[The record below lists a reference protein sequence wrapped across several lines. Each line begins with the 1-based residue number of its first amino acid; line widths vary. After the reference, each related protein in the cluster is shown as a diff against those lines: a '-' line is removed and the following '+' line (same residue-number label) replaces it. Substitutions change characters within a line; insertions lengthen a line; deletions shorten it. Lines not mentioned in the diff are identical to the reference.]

1 MSLPWHRGCRLG
13 LLLVFFFTTN
23 LYAQNNFVYTNDDVA
38 GPNTVSGFAVASDGT
53 LSLVLGSPFPTGGT
67 GVGGGLLAVNR
78 AAVCPATTLIY
89 VSNAGSDDVSG
100 FSVNPSSGSLTLVPG
115 SPFPTGGVGGAGIA
129 LACTPDGRFLAAAN
143 SGSSD
148 ITMFRIGSDG
158 ALTPVAGSPFAMD
171 AVAHGIKI
179 SPDGKF
185 LAAALQSINA
195 VAMFRIATDGTLAPV
210 AGSPF
215 AGALV
220 GALTSADIN
229 CSGRQLFAGTSG
241 AATTVDVF
249 DIATSGS
256 LTPLPDS
263 PFTPGFGDSSN
274 VVLLNPNERLL
285 FASNPL
291 SKSVTVFTVAS
302 NGSLSPVAGSP
313 FAAPGSFLPS
323 GMAMDQAGKFLYVAD
338 GSVIYGYAVAD
349 GGALTSLPGSPF
361 RTNPTNQSGRLL
373 SLTAFPGKS
382 CNQPPVCSAA
392 LATPSTAWPPNQQ
405 MVSISISGVSDPD
418 GDPVTI
424 TPTDVSQDEPGA
436 PGDATLAP
444 LTVRADRDGAS
455 DGRVYTITFMASDG
469 RGGTCTGAVK
479 VCVPHDQGFD
489 VPCVDQGPRYR
500 SLP

>member
-1 MSLPWHRGCRLG
+1 MIAGPGHQICPSIQNLQHRRHRRIAPPIPSRGAPMSLPWNRGCRLG

-100 FSVNPSSGSLTLVPG
+100 FSVNPSSGSLTLVP
-115 SPFPTGGVGGAGIA
+115 
-129 LACTPDGRFLAAAN
+129 
-143 SGSSD
+143 
-148 ITMFRIGSDG
+148 
-158 ALTPVAGSPFAMD
+158 GSPFAMD

-291 SKSVTVFTVAS
+291 SKSVTVFSVAS